1 MSHHIVH
8 ISASPKQLSKLR
20 NGHKVRIKPAME
32 GEGFNLIIDPSRLDL
47 FTRTFSRGKGLEIA
61 LTPQELAVNQ
71 EASPQMEGSGIF
83 GKKFDRFLEH
93 NGLKKV
99 AYSVGD
105 AAKPAVKA
113 ALMGALGAGATAL
126 SGSQLV
132 ASGGLGAGAV
142 PLIYGTAGSLGALG
156 MDYLD
161 NPSKYQG
168 HHRETRNNIGGPID
182 KIAPST
188 LAGQAEQNHLLNNL
202 NQHLGTQYGN
212 LSKASIANAEAQKMR
227 TAMNTDRFASLAD
240 TYNSG
245 IDNNGFASFGAG
257 IHHHIMRGG
266 AIREKVSVGKMG
278 SFVGAQTHLPPA
290 LVSQPFSANFQFQH
304 TLPPAYQR
312 FSKGG
317 GLYA

>member
-1 MSHHIVH
+1 MVH

-20 NGHKVRIKPAME
+20 NGHKVRVKPVME
-32 GEGFNLIIDPSRLDL
+32 GEGFNLLIDPSRLDL
-47 FTRTFSRGKGLEIA
+47 FTRTFNRGKGLEIS
-61 LTPQELAVNQ
+61 LTPQEIAVNQ
-71 EASPQMEGSGIF
+71 EASPQMSGSGIF
-83 GKKFDRFLEH
+83 GKKFDKFLEK

-99 AYSVGD
+99 AYAIGD
-105 AAKPAVKA
+105 ATKPAIKA
-113 ALMGALGAGATAL
+113 ALVAGLGAGATAL
-126 SGSQLV
+126 AGTETI
-132 ASGGLGAGAV
+132 ASGGLGAGAI

-168 HHRETRNNIGGPID
+168 NHRETRNNVGGPVN
-182 KIAPST
+182 KIAHST
-188 LAGQAEQNHLLNNL
+188 LSGQVEQNHLLNNL

-212 LSKASIANAEAQKMR
+212 LSKASIANADAQKMR
-227 TAMNTDRFASLAD
+227 SAMNIDRISSLAN

-245 IDNNGFASFGAG
+245 IDNSGFASFGAG
-257 IHHHIMRGG
+257 FHHPHMMGG
-266 AIREKVSVGKMG
+266 AISREKGSVGKIG

>member
-1 MSHHIVH
+1 MPHHIVH

-20 NGHKVRIKPAME
+20 NGHKVRVKPAME

-47 FTRTFSRGKGLEIA
+47 FTRTFSRGKGLEIS

-71 EASPQMEGSGIF
+71 EASPQMSGSGIF
-83 GKKFDRFLEH
+83 GKKFDKFLDK

-99 AYSVGD
+99 AYSIGD

-113 ALMGALGAGATAL
+113 ALLGGLGAGATAL
-126 SGSQLV
+126 AGTETI
-132 ASGGLGAGAV
+132 ASGGLGAGAI

-168 HHRETRNNIGGPID
+168 HHRETRSNVGGPIN
-182 KIAPST
+182 KIAHST
-188 LAGQAEQNHLLNNL
+188 LAGQVEQNHLLNNL

-212 LSKASIANAEAQKMR
+212 LSQASIANADAQKMR
-227 TAMNTDRFASLAD
+227 SAMTTDRIATLAN

-245 IDNNGFASFGAG
+245 IDNNGFASFGGG

-266 AIREKVSVGKMG
+266 ALRKEKGSVGI
-278 SFVGAQTHLPPA
+278 VGTQSHLPPA